1 MATHAVI
8 LYPSRI
14 LHCILRLIADWLMGK
29 EEVQHGSHYMTQVSY
44 NTQDISDFG

>member
-29 EEVQHGSHYMTQVSY
+29 EEVQHGSL